1 MAITNGYATL
11 AEVKA
16 SLAITDTSDDALLE
30 IAITATSRMI
40 DDYTGRFFYANGTSG
55 SPVTRYYTAND
66 PWTLAVD
73 DFTQITEIAT
83 DDSFNQTYETVWST
97 SDYMVE
103 PINNPARGWPYTR
116 ILAIGAYVYPYYLPQ
131 AIRIKGV
138 WGWSAIPAEV
148 NQACLIQSSRLFIR
162 KQSPFGIAGT
172 PELGTVRLSS
182 RLDPD
187 VEALLRPIKRNN
199 GLAV

>member
-11 AEVKA
+11 AELKS
-16 SLAITDTSDDALLE
+16 SLTITDSDDDALLE
-30 IAITATSRMI
+30 LAITSTSRMI
-40 DDYTGRFFYANGTSG
+40 DDFTGRFFYTNGTVG
-55 SPVTRYYTAND
+55 SPVIRYYTPND

-73 DFTQITEIAT
+73 DYVSISEIAT
-83 DDSFNQTYETVWST
+83 DDNFNQTWSTVWAA
-97 SDYMVE
+97 SDFLKE
-103 PINNPARGWPYTR
+103 PVNNSLRGWPYTR
-116 ILAIGAYVYPYYLPQ
+116 LLATGRYVWPYYLPQ
-131 AIRIKGV
+131 ACKVTGV
-138 WGWSAIPAEV
+138 WGWPAVPAEV
-148 NQACLIQSSRLFIR
+148 NQACIIQSSRIFVR

-187 VEALLRPIKRNN
+187 VQAFLRPINRNN

>member
-11 AEVKA
+11 AELKS
-16 SLAITDTSDDALLE
+16 SLTITDSDDDALLE
-30 IAITATSRMI
+30 LAITSTSRMI
-40 DDYTGRFFYANGTSG
+40 DDFTGRFFYANGTVG
-55 SPVTRYYTAND
+55 SPVIRYYTPND

-73 DFTQITEIAT
+73 DYVSISEIAT
-83 DDSFNQTYETVWST
+83 DDNFNQTWST
-97 SDYMVE
+97 VLAASDFLKE
-103 PINNPARGWPYTR
+103 PVNNSLRGWPYTR
-116 ILAIGAYVYPYYLPQ
+116 LLATGRYVWPYYLPQ
-131 AIRIKGV
+131 ACKVTGV
-138 WGWSAIPAEV
+138 WGWPAVPPEV
-148 NQACLIQSSRLFIR
+148 NQACIIQSSRIFVR

-187 VEALLRPIKRNN
+187 VQAFLRPINRNN

>member
-11 AEVKA
+11 AELKS
-16 SLAITDTSDDALLE
+16 SLTITDTSDDALLE
-30 IAITATSRMI
+30 LSITATSRMI
-40 DDYTGRFFYANGTSG
+40 DDFTGRFFYANGTVG
-55 SPVTRYYTAND
+55 TPVVRYYTALD
-66 PWTLAVD
+66 PWSLAVD
-73 DFTQITEIAT
+73 DFVSISGIAT
-83 DDSFNQTYETVWST
+83 DDNFNQTWSTVWAT
-97 SDYMVE
+97 SDFMVE
-103 PINNPARGWPYTR
+103 PINNPRRGWPYTR
-116 ILAIGAYVYPYYLPQ
+116 ILATGRYVWPYYLPQ
-131 AIRIKGV
+131 SCRVKGV
-138 WGWSAIPAEV
+138 WGWSAVPSEV

>member
-11 AEVKA
+11 NEVKA

-55 SPVTRYYTAND
+55 NPVTRYYTAND

-103 PINNPARGWPYTR
+103 PINNPTRGWPYTR
-116 ILAIGAYVYPYYLPQ
+116 ILATGAYVYPYYLPQ
-131 AIRIKGV
+131 AVRIKGV
-138 WGWSAIPAEV
+138 WGWSAIPAEI
-148 NQACLIQSSRLFIR
+148 NQAALIQSSRLFIR

-172 PELGTVRLSS
+172 PELGTVRLTS

-187 VEALLRPIKRNN
+187 VEALVRPFKRNN

>member
-11 AEVKA
+11 AELKS
-16 SLAITDTSDDALLE
+16 SLTITDSDDDALLE
-30 IAITATSRMI
+30 LAITSTSRMI
-40 DDYTGRFFYANGTSG
+40 DDFTGRFFYANGTVG
-55 SPVTRYYTAND
+55 SPVIRYYTPND

-73 DFTQITEIAT
+73 DYVSISEIAT
-83 DDSFNQTYETVWST
+83 DDNFNQTWSTVWAA
-97 SDYMVE
+97 SDFLKE
-103 PINNPARGWPYTR
+103 PVNNSLRGWPYTR
-116 ILAIGAYVYPYYLPQ
+116 LLATGRYVWPYYLPQ
-131 AIRIKGV
+131 ACKVTGV
-138 WGWSAIPAEV
+138 WGWPAVPPEV
-148 NQACLIQSSRLFIR
+148 NQACIIQSSRIFVR

-187 VEALLRPIKRNN
+187 VQAFLRPINRNN

>member
-11 AEVKA
+11 AELKS
-16 SLAITDTSDDALLE
+16 SLTITDSDDDALLE
-30 IAITATSRMI
+30 LAITSTSRMI
-40 DDYTGRFFYANGTSG
+40 DDFTGRFFYANGTVG
-55 SPVTRYYTAND
+55 SPVIRYYTPND

-73 DFTQITEIAT
+73 DYVSISEIAT
-83 DDSFNQTYETVWST
+83 DDNFNQTWSTVWAA
-97 SDYMVE
+97 SDFLKE
-103 PINNPARGWPYTR
+103 PVNNSLRGWPYTR
-116 ILAIGAYVYPYYLPQ
+116 LLATGRYVWPYYLPR
-131 AIRIKGV
+131 ACKVTGV
-138 WGWSAIPAEV
+138 WGWPAVPAEV
-148 NQACLIQSSRLFIR
+148 NQACIIQSSRIFVR

-187 VEALLRPIKRNN
+187 VQAFLRPINRNN

>member
-1 MAITNGYATL
+1 VAITNGYATL
-11 AEVKA
+11 AELKS

-30 IAITATSRMI
+30 LSITATSRMI
-40 DDYTGRFFYANGTSG
+40 DDFTGRFFYANGTTQ
-55 SPVTRYYTAND
+55 SPVTRYYTALD
-66 PWTLAVD
+66 PWSLAVD
-73 DFTQITEIAT
+73 DFVSINEIAI
-83 DDSFNQTYETVWST
+83 DSNFNQTFGTVWAT
-97 SDYMVE
+97 SDFMVE
-103 PINNPARGWPYTR
+103 PINNSHRGWPYTR
-116 ILAIGAYVYPYYLPQ
+116 ILATGRYVWPYYLPQ
-131 AIRIKGV
+131 SCRVKGV
-138 WGWSAIPAEV
+138 WGWPSLPSEV

-187 VEALLRPIKRNN
+187 VEALLRPLKRNN

>member
-11 AEVKA
+11 AELKS
-16 SLAITDTSDDALLE
+16 SLTITDSDDDALLE
-30 IAITATSRMI
+30 LAITSTSRMI
-40 DDYTGRFFYANGTSG
+40 DDFTGRFFYANGTVG
-55 SPVTRYYTAND
+55 SPVIRYYTPND

-73 DFTQITEIAT
+73 DYVSISEIAT
-83 DDSFNQTYETVWST
+83 DDNFNQTWSTVWAA
-97 SDYMVE
+97 SDFLKE
-103 PINNPARGWPYTR
+103 PVNNSLRGWPYTR
-116 ILAIGAYVYPYYLPQ
+116 LLATGRYVFPYYLPQ
-131 AIRIKGV
+131 ACKVTGV
-138 WGWSAIPAEV
+138 WGWPAVPAEV
-148 NQACLIQSSRLFIR
+148 NQACIIQSSRIFVR

-187 VEALLRPIKRNN
+187 VQAFLRPINRNN

>member
-11 AEVKA
+11 AELKS
-16 SLAITDTSDDALLE
+16 SLTITDTSDDALLE
-30 IAITATSRMI
+30 LAITSTSRMI
-40 DDYTGRFFYANGTSG
+40 DDFTGRFFYANGTSET
-55 SPVTRYYTAND
+55 PVVRYYTALD
-66 PWTLAVD
+66 PWTVAVD
-73 DFTQITEIAT
+73 DFVSISAIAT
-83 DDSFNQTYETVWST
+83 DDNFNQTYTTVWAT
-97 SDYMVE
+97 SDFMVE
-103 PINNPARGWPYTR
+103 PINNPRRGWPYTR
-116 ILAIGAYVYPYYLPQ
+116 ILATGRYVWPYYLPQ
-131 AIRIKGV
+131 SCRVTGV
-138 WGWSAIPAEV
+138 WGWSAVPSEV
-148 NQACLIQSSRLFIR
+148 NQACLIQSSRIFVR